1 MFFDI
6 GYTLIYEDFIEF
18 NNTYDNIKFK
28 DFIFEGSINMYTAD
42 YFVKNLNMIAHPEGG
57 FYKEIYTSEENITAK
72 ELKVEFEGSRILWT
86 SIYFLLRD
94 GEVSNFH
101 RLKSDEMWYYHS
113 GSPLTI
119 YIITPEGELIT
130 EKLGLNIKNGE
141 KPQVLVPKDYIFGS
155 AMNNEG
161 YALVGCMVSPGFEF
175 RDFELFK
182 RNFLLEKYPQYE
194 DIIIKLTSRG

>member
-1 MFFDI
+1 
-6 GYTLIYEDFIEF
+6 
-18 NNTYDNIKFK
+18 
-28 DFIFEGSINMYTAD
+28 MYTAE
-42 YFVKNLNMIAHPEGG
+42 YFVKNLNMTAHPEGG
-57 FYKEIYTSEENITAK
+57 FYKETFASTENISDK
-72 ELKVEFEGSRILWT
+72 DLDVNFEGSRMLWT

-119 YIITPEGELIT
+119 YIISPEGKLTAEQ
-130 EKLGLNIKNGE
+130 LGLNIENGE

-161 YALVGCMVSPGFEF
+161 YALVGCNVSPGFEF
-175 RDFELFK
+175 IDFELFE
-182 RNFLLEKYPQYE
+182 RSFLMEKYPEYKE
-194 DIIIKLTSRG
+194 VILKLTK

>member
-1 MFFDI
+1 MH
-6 GYTLIYEDFIEF
+6 
-18 NNTYDNIKFK
+18 
-28 DFIFEGSINMYTAD
+28 SAD
-42 YFVKNLNMIAHPEGG
+42 YFIKNLKMTAHPEGG
-57 FYKEIYTSEENITAK
+57 FYKEIYASEEKITSQ
-72 ELKVEFEGSRILWT
+72 ELKVDFDGSRILWT

-119 YIITPEGELIT
+119 YMISPNGRLIT
-130 EKLGLNIKNGE
+130 EQLGLDVAHGE

-155 AMNNEG
+155 AMNHEG

-182 RNFLLEKYPQYE
+182 RTDLLDKYPQYE
-194 DIIIKLTSRG
+194 EIIKKLTTIE

>member
-1 MFFDI
+1 
-6 GYTLIYEDFIEF
+6 
-18 NNTYDNIKFK
+18 
-28 DFIFEGSINMYTAD
+28 MYTAD
-42 YFVKNLNMIAHPEGG
+42 YFVEKLNMIAHPEGG
-57 FYKEIYTSEENITAK
+57 FYKEIYMSEENITAN
-72 ELKVEFEGSRILWT
+72 ELKVDFEGSRILWT

-119 YIITPEGELIT
+119 YMIGPEGKLIT
-130 EKLGLNIKNGE
+130 EQLGINIENGE

-161 YALVGCMVSPGFEF
+161 YALVGCMVSLGFEF

-182 RNFLLEKYPQYE
+182 RSFLLEKYPQYE
-194 DIIIKLTSRG
+194 DAIIKLTPKE

>member
-1 MFFDI
+1 
-6 GYTLIYEDFIEF
+6 
-18 NNTYDNIKFK
+18 
-28 DFIFEGSINMYTAD
+28 MYTAD
-42 YFVKNLNMIAHPEGG
+42 YFVKNLNMIAHPEG
-57 FYKEIYTSEENITAK
+57 FCYKEIYSSEENITSK
-72 ELKVEFEGSRILWT
+72 ELRVNFEGVRILWT

-119 YIITPEGELIT
+119 YMISPEGKFIT
-130 EKLGLNIKNGE
+130 EQLGLNIENGE

-182 RNFLLEKYPQYE
+182 RSFLLEKYPQYE
-194 DIIIKLTSRG
+194 EIILKLTHNE

>member
-1 MFFDI
+1 MH
-6 GYTLIYEDFIEF
+6 
-18 NNTYDNIKFK
+18 
-28 DFIFEGSINMYTAD
+28 TAD
-42 YFVKNLNMIAHPEGG
+42 YFIENLNMIAHPEGG
-57 FYKEIYTSEENITAK
+57 YYKEIYKSEENITSK
-72 ELKVEFEGSRILWT
+72 ELKADFEGSRILWS

-119 YIITPEGELIT
+119 YMISPEGKLTT
-130 EKLGLNIKNGE
+130 EQLGLNIENGE

-155 AMNNEG
+155 AMNNKG

-182 RNFLLEKYPQYE
+182 RSFLLELYPE
-194 DIIIKLTSRG
+194 HEEIICKLTPEE

>member
-1 MFFDI
+1 M
-6 GYTLIYEDFIEF
+6 
-18 NNTYDNIKFK
+18 
-28 DFIFEGSINMYTAD
+28 
-42 YFVKNLNMIAHPEGG
+42 
-57 FYKEIYTSEENITAK
+57 
-72 ELKVEFEGSRILWT
+72 
-86 SIYFLLRD
+86 LRD

-119 YIITPEGELIT
+119 YMISPEGEFIT
-130 EKLGLNIKNGE
+130 EQLGLNIENGE
-141 KPQVLVPKDYIFGS
+141 KPQVLVPKDFIFGS

-182 RNFLLEKYPQYE
+182 RSFLLEKYPQYE
-194 DIIIKLTSRG
+194 EIILKLTHNE